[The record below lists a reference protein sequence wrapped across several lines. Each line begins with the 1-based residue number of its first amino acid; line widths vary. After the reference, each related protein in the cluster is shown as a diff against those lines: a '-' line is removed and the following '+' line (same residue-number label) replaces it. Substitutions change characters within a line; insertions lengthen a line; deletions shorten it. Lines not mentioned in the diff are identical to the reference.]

1 MKNDRP
7 ERMTWEEYK
16 EKHKGQLGDRLGA
29 GVEREQLEYRK
40 MLDEER
46 NRKVS
51 ISRARMHVGSKQC
64 SASLSPAF
72 SPCANIPRCVRAC
85 VCVCTYQLAK
95 GSNHADLKEDKKKK
109 KDKKSKKE
117 RKKEKKRSH
126 SDMLSS
132 AGGRVGG
139 MGSEEWAERAI
150 CEGIIV
156 VC

>member
-51 ISRARMHVGSKQC
+51 CVHACMCSR
-64 SASLSPAF
+64 
-72 SPCANIPRCVRAC
+72 
-85 VCVCTYQLAK
+85 
-95 GSNHADLKEDKKKK
+95 
-109 KDKKSKKE
+109 KSFV
-117 RKKEKKRSH
+117 H
-126 SDMLSS
+126 SFPLEVT
-132 AGGRVGG
+132 AL
-139 MGSEEWAERAI
+139 
-150 CEGIIV
+150 
-156 VC
+156 